1 MKKQQ
6 QRSMLDDSSDISDYA
21 GNINLFDRPMVKNP
35 DGSISTVRSMSFN
48 EDGKEILVP
57 TISDDGRSMSN
68 DEAIQMYHDTG
79 KYFGKFDSIKKA
91 NDFAQ
96 RLHRQQEQ
104 LLLKRRTQGHSMFGA
119 DNTQ

>member
-1 MKKQQ
+1 
-6 QRSMLDDSSDISDYA
+6 MLDDSSDISDYA